1 MYNQNPFMTNHAQCT
16 MQWLK
21 VFWKFHVCCSSQ
33 SLSELQQGKHINIEG
48 TDGKSIPTN
57 GYTDCLKD

>member
-33 SLSELQQGKHINIEG
+33 SLSELEQGKHINIEG

-57 GYTDCLKD
+57 